1 MKKRIKITRKILQES
16 MDEATMP
23 PRGANKGR
31 TPTEKMSPEDI
42 KAAIK
47 NPQIYDVPENIR
59 QELQKALDASK
70 QDPTQ
75 KMPVTDRLMNWMKS
89 LFAPKAVSYTD
100 EEADAMVDAHNE
112 KALQKRAQMA
122 KQNQTAKQD
131 AYMSKLKPA
140 KLPDNE
146 QLSMFGQEEPYEVGP
161 EDDESLQ
168 KFMDD
173 KEEIDPSMYRF
184 QEAMK
189 KHFKKD

>member
-1 MKKRIKITRKILQES
+1 MKKRIKIRKKVLKES
-16 MDEATMP
+16 LDETTMP
-23 PRGANKGR
+23 PLGANKER

-42 KAAIK
+42 KSALK
-47 NPQIYDVPENIR
+47 NPQTYDVPESIR
-59 QELQKALDASK
+59 QELQKALEASK

-75 KMPVTDRLMNWMKS
+75 KMPLTDRLMSWMKS
-89 LFAPKAVSYTD
+89 LFAPKAASYTD

-112 KALQKRAQMA
+112 KVMKKRAKMTNQA
-122 KQNQTAKQD
+122 KKAEQD
-131 AYMSKLKPA
+131 NYMSKLKPA

-146 QLSMFGQEEPYEVGP
+146 QLSLFGQEEPYEVGP

-168 KFMDD
+168 KSMDD
-173 KEEIDPSMYRF
+173 KEEIDPDMYRF

>member
-1 MKKRIKITRKILQES
+1 MKKRIKIRKKVLKES
-16 MDEATMP
+16 LDETTMP
-23 PRGANKGR
+23 PLGANKER

-42 KAAIK
+42 KSALK
-47 NPQIYDVPENIR
+47 NPQTYDVPENIR
-59 QELQKALDASK
+59 QELQRALEASK

-75 KMPVTDRLMNWMKS
+75 KMPLTDRLMNWMKS

-100 EEADAMVDAHNE
+100 EEADAMVDAHNK
-112 KALQKRAQMA
+112 KAMEMA
-122 KQNQTAKQD
+122 SQNKKAKD
-131 AYMSKLKPA
+131 DDFISTLKPA

-146 QLSMFGQEEPYEVGP
+146 QLSLFGQEEPYEVGP

-168 KFMDD
+168 KSMDD
-173 KEEIDPSMYRF
+173 KEEIDPDMYRF

>member
-1 MKKRIKITRKILQES
+1 
-16 MDEATMP
+16 MP

-47 NPQIYDVPENIR
+47 NPQTYDVPENIR

-112 KALQKRAQMA
+112 KAMQKRAEMA
-122 KQNQTAKQD
+122 KQKNWRKHLQKQRQLARLQASREAEVLEAKLQ
-131 AYMSKLKPA
+131 AHLPA
-140 KLPDNE
+140 KAWDEIEAKWQALPDTEAYLPE
-146 QLSMFGQEEPYEVGP
+146 QKRDFLVKQADALGRLDLVPVSALVV
-161 EDDESLQ
+161 
-168 KFMDD
+168 
-173 KEEIDPSMYRF
+173 
-184 QEAMK
+184 
-189 KHFKKD
+189 